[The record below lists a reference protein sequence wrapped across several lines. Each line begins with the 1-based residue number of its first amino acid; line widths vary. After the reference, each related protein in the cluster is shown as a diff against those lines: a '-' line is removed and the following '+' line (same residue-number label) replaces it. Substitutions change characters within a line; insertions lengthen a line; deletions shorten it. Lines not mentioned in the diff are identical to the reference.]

1 LESELDFA
9 ANGDQSWVDA
19 LLAVEKRLLETVAR
33 GEPITEILATLCR
46 LVENNHAALQQ
57 SEARKVA
64 ILNSALDCIV
74 TIDHEGRITE
84 FNPSAERTFGYAREE
99 VMGKH
104 MVDIIV
110 PPSFREQHRAGFARY
125 LATKEPRVI
134 GKRVELTAVRAD
146 GSEFPVELAITRIPM
161 DGPPSFTGYL
171 RDITE
176 RKRSEE
182 ALRNAQ
188 AEIARIARLTTM
200 GELVASISHEISQP
214 LGAVMTNG
222 SACLSWLDRET
233 PNLERARQSVLY
245 IMRDAN
251 RAGEIIQ
258 GIRSFARKSGPK
270 LAQLDI
276 NDAIQ
281 EVLALTRSE
290 LQERGVALHTALTA
304 ADRPIVGDRVQL
316 QQVLLNLILNGVEA
330 MSAVTDRPRMLAITS
345 EAVEPGEVLV
355 AVEDTGTGLDPATA
369 ARIFEPFFTTKPEG
383 MGMGLSICRSI
394 IDAHGGRFWAA
405 PREPCGTVFR
415 FTVPGRAAV

>member
-1 LESELDFA
+1 MESELNFA
-9 ANGDQSWVDA
+9 ASGDQGWVAA

-33 GEPITEILATLCR
+33 GEPIAEILATLCR

-57 SEARKVA
+57 SEARKAA

-110 PPSFREQHRAGFARY
+110 PPSFRERHRAGFDRY
-125 LATKEPRVI
+125 LATNEPRVI

-188 AEIARIARLTTM
+188 AEIARITRLTTM

-233 PNLERARQSVLY
+233 PNIERARQSVLY
-245 IMRDAN
+245 IMRDAG
-251 RAGEIIQ
+251 RAGEVIQ

-270 LAQLDI
+270 LTRLDI

-281 EVLALTRSE
+281 EVLALTRNE

-304 ADRPIVGDRVQL
+304 ADRPVVGDRVQL
-316 QQVLLNLILNGVEA
+316 QQVLMNLILNGVEA

-345 EAVEPGEVLV
+345 EAVEPGEMLV
-355 AVEDTGTGLDPATA
+355 AVEDTGAGLDPTTA
-369 ARIFEPFFTTKPEG
+369 ARMFEPFFTTKPEG

-415 FTVPGRAAV
+415 FTVPGQAAV